1 MSIDYQDFL
10 DSFSGS
16 SGDGDTTRATYEEP
30 YAQAMRRGFLESAF
44 GLGKTPTPV
53 PVQQFAGL
61 DPFEMQ
67 ARALAGGLGGFT
79 PYIQQGGQMMQE
91 GLDVTRQGQGALAGA
106 QGMYGQGAGLVNQ
119 GAGMYGRGAGLVDQ
133 GAGMY
138 GRGAGLVNQGA
149 GLYGLGTQMTG
160 EASNYFRPGAASSFY
175 NPYEDSVVQ
184 QTLSDL
190 KEAGIGQGVTDRAG
204 QVGSGSFG
212 GSRGRLMEGE
222 RSRQLARGAAEAV
235 GDIRRKGFEGARSA
249 AMTAGQG
256 LGALGGQLGRFGS
269 GLGTLGGQYGSFGS
283 GLGTLGGQYGQFGS
297 GLGTLG
303 GQYGQFGSGLTN
315 VASQYGNLGKGIGA
329 LGTNFAGLG
338 TTGQANLLNQIKA
351 FEGLG
356 RTGRGIQDNMYKSQ
370 FDAANRLSAEPTQR
384 LKNLQSMLGLLPT
397 TRSTTTYNPQGNPYN
412 PLQGLLDLLGTGNIN
427 FPGVDTTTG
436 GTNA

>member
-1 MSIDYQDFL
+1 MASYSNPSTTT
-10 DSFSGS
+10 SF
-16 SGDGDTTRATYEEP
+16 EQP
-30 YAQAMRRGFLESAF
+30 YADAMRRGFLESAF

-53 PVQQFAGL
+53 AVQQFAGL
-61 DPFEMQ
+61 DPYEMQ

-91 GLDVTRQGQGALAGA
+91 GLGVARQGQGALAGA
-106 QGMYGQGAGLVNQ
+106 QNMYGQGAGLVNQ
-119 GAGMYGRGAGLVDQ
+119 GAGLYGQGTGLVGQ
-133 GAGMY
+133 GT
-138 GRGAGLVNQGA
+138 
-149 GLYGLGTQMTG
+149 GLYGLGTQLTG
-160 EASNYFRPGAASSFY
+160 QASDYYRPGAASSFY

-269 GLGTLGGQYGSFGS
+269 GLGTLGGQLGQFGS
-283 GLGTLGGQYGQFGS
+283 GLGQLGGQYGQFGS
-297 GLGTLG
+297 GLSNVA
-303 GQYGQFGSGLTN
+303 GQYR
-315 VASQYGNLGKGIGA
+315 NLGTGIAG

-338 TTGQANLLNQIKA
+338 TTGQANLLKQINS

-356 RTGRGIQDNMYKSQ
+356 RTGRGIQDQMYGAQ
-370 FDAANRLSAEPTQR
+370 FDAAGKLAGEPARRLT
-384 LKNLQSMLGLLPT
+384 LLQNMLGMLPQNKA
-397 TRSTTTYNPQGNPYN
+397 TTTFGAEAGTDPIAGI
-412 PLQGLLDLLGTGNIN
+412 LALLG
-427 FPGVDTTTG
+427 VDI
-436 GTNA
+436 